1 MIFFLLHQI
10 YFLGC
15 LVINRSVCP
24 QNTMKPLFSADTQ
37 SFYQGIS
44 LYIAYP
50 FVYSFSFLRMGRLPD
65 YFSP

>member
-10 YFLGC
+10 YFLWC